1 MTIATQPPALANI
14 ALADD
19 DHEQIVIRQ
28 DPETGLR
35 FIVAVHSTVLGPA
48 LGGMRL
54 KRYPGGLRE
63 ALEDVMGLARTMTLK
78 ASAAGLDLGGGK
90 SVMIDD
96 GRPELRDARLE
107 AAARAI
113 DDLDGAYITAEDIG
127 TTTADMDHMAG
138 FTRYA
143 VGRSETNGGGGDPS
157 PVTAETVFQAMRRGL
172 AAATGSDDFDGRR
185 VGVVGL
191 GKVGS
196 ALAAKLAQAGAHVIG
211 CDLDADRAQRL
222 ADDHGIAIAPS
233 AEAILASELDV
244 LAPCAAGGLID
255 DALARS
261 VDCRVVAGAANNPLT
276 DRAVAR
282 TLMQR
287 DIVYVPDF
295 LANCGG
301 LIHVSLE
308 WEKQGLRTGHGPV
321 LAERRQGL
329 RTAHGPGLAERRR
342 EGGREEEL
350 IAGAMER
357 LDSALETAGAEGIP
371 PIEVAERQALER
383 VESARRR

>member
-1 MTIATQPPALANI
+1 MTIATRHVPRIGLPM
-14 ALADD
+14 ADD
-19 DHEQIVIRQ
+19 DHEQIVVRQ
-28 DPETGLR
+28 DKETGLR

-96 GRPELRDARLE
+96 GRPELREARLE
-107 AAARAI
+107 AAARVI
-113 DDLDGAYITAEDIG
+113 DGLDGAYITAEDIG

-143 VGRSETNGGGGDPS
+143 VGRSESNGGGGDPS

-196 ALAAKLAQAGAHVIG
+196 ALAGKLAAAGAHVIG
-211 CDLDADRAQRL
+211 CDLDAERAQRL
-222 ADDHGIAIAPS
+222 ADEHGHRGRAVGRGDPR
-233 AEAILASELDV
+233 ER
-244 LAPCAAGGLID
+244 AG
-255 DALARS
+255 R
-261 VDCRVVAGAANNPLT
+261 AGAVRRGRA
-276 DRAVAR
+276 DRRSAGALDR
-282 TLMQR
+282 LPR
-287 DIVYVPDF
+287 
-295 LANCGG
+295 GG
-301 LIHVSLE
+301 GRGE
-308 WEKQGLRTGHGPV
+308 QP
-321 LAERRQGL
+321 
-329 RTAHGPGLAERRR
+329 AHGPRGRAHADAARHRLRAGLPRQLRRPDP
-342 EGGREEEL
+342 
-350 IAGAMER
+350 R
-357 LDSALETAGAEGIP
+357 LARVVRTARA
-371 PIEVAERQALER
+371 A
-383 VESARRR
+383 ARRT